1 MLSLITHR
9 RRSHDVEHLR
19 DFSSYLFHVSPVDHA
34 IVYHNMWHRHLTR
47 RPFMASLPQRR
58 PRSHNSIFL
67 SYDELRAVSFEI
79 KPHATSHASPCG
91 TRARTQ
97 LAHKILPTLRDIGA
111 RFVAQYIY
119 VKCYSSL
126 TDSVNTTSNI
136 AIPYDSAFS

>member
-1 MLSLITHR
+1 MRSSTATGGTGISR
-9 RRSHDVEHLR
+9 RQTKLKQNALTGGRSWHH
-19 DFSSYLFHVSPVDHA
+19 
-34 IVYHNMWHRHLTR
+34 YHNGGPRHE
-47 RPFMASLPQRR
+47 
-58 PRSHNSIFL
+58 SIFL

-79 KPHATSHASPCG
+79 KPYAASHASPCG

-136 AIPYDSAFS
+136 AIPYASSLS